1 MTNISIITIGD
12 ELLIG
17 QVIDTNS
24 AWMAQELNKAGMW
37 VKRRVAIGDGRP
49 DILKALDEESAGADI
64 ILITGGL
71 GPTADDI
78 TKPVLCEYFNTTL
91 VINKYAMEN
100 VKNIF
105 VKILQRPL
113 IERNLKQA
121 EVPASCRVIQNK
133 WGTAP
138 GMLFEKNG
146 KIFVSMPGVP
156 HEMKGMMTDE
166 VIPYLR
172 TLFGTNFISH
182 RTLLT
187 AGVGESTLADH
198 IEEFESALPQEI
210 KLAYLPNYGMVRL
223 RLTANAARAGELESQ
238 LDLFFSDLKSRV
250 SEWMVTDEDISLQE
264 VLGKIL
270 TGRKQTLSTAESCT
284 GGFVAQLITSI
295 PGSSAYF
302 RGSVVAYDNSIKKKM
317 LGVDQALLSTHGA
330 VSEETVRAMVSGAI
344 RNLETDYAIATSG
357 IMGPGGGSEK
367 KPVGTVWIAAGNA
380 REIITQK
387 LWFRFDR
394 QRNTELTAANVLNL
408 LRRFILSQPLPSGL
422 QDLIN

>member
-1 MTNISIITIGD
+1 MTKTSIITIGD

-24 AWMAQELNKAGMW
+24 AWMAQELNRAGFW
-37 VKRRVAIGDGRP
+37 VHRRIAIGDGRR
-49 DILKALDEESAGADI
+49 DILEAMDAESASADI

-78 TKPVLCEYFNTTL
+78 TKPVLCEYFKTTL
-91 VINKYAMEN
+91 VINEEALEN

-105 VKILQRPL
+105 TKILQRPL

-121 EVPASCRVIQNK
+121 EVPASALIIQNK
-133 WGTAP
+133 RGTAP

-156 HEMKGMMTDE
+156 YEMKGMMTDA
-166 VIPYLR
+166 VIPFLR
-172 TLFGTNFISH
+172 NHFASNFISH

-187 AGVGESTLADH
+187 AGVGESFLADH
-198 IEEFESALPQEI
+198 IQGFESGLPPEI

-223 RLTANAARAGELESQ
+223 RLTANAAQAGGLESQ
-238 LDLFFSDLKSRV
+238 LDELFTRLKSRV

-264 VLGKIL
+264 VTARLL

-284 GGFVAQLITSI
+284 GGYVAQLITSL
-295 PGSSAYF
+295 PGSSAYYL
-302 RGSVVAYDNSIKKKM
+302 GSVVAYDNAVKQKI
-317 LGVDQALLSTHGA
+317 LGVDPSILTEYGA
-330 VSEETVRAMVSGAI
+330 ISEETVRAMVTGAI
-344 RNLETDYAIATSG
+344 HVMNTDFAIATSG
-357 IMGPGGGSEK
+357 IMGPGGGSVE

-408 LRRFILSQPLPSGL
+408 LRRFILSQPL
-422 QDLIN
+422 